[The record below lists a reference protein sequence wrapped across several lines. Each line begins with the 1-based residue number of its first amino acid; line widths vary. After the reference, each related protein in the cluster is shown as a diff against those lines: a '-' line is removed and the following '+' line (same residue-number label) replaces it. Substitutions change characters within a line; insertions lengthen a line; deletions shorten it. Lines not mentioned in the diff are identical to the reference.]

1 MHLYDLQTS
10 EDKRLYLYSLLE
22 KVMIIVKKKYR
33 LCNRHNCAENTC
45 IAEILRPTVFINC
58 PSNEIGVMSCIQC
71 I

>member
-58 PSNEIGVMSCIQC
+58 PSNEIGVMCCIQC